1 MIRLA
6 CQQDMPRLLAIYDI
20 ARQFMRQNGNA
31 VQWVGN
37 YPAECDLAADMAAG
51 RLYVVEEAG
60 TVCACFMMADGPDET
75 YRVIQGGAWAS
86 DTPYGVIHR
95 VASDGTQK
103 GIVARC
109 MAFAR
114 ERYRHLRI
122 DTHEKNLPMQR
133 ALERVGFTHRGT
145 IFVGDGTPRLA
156 YDWLG

>member
-6 CQQDMPRLLAIYDI
+6 CQQDMPRLLEIYDI

-37 YPAECDLAADMAAG
+37 YPAECDLTADMAAG

-60 TVCACFMMADGPDET
+60 MVCACFMMADGPDET
-75 YRVIQGGAWAS
+75 YRVIHGGAWAS

-95 VASDGTQK
+95 VASDGTRK
-103 GIVARC
+103 RIVARC
-109 MAFAR
+109 VAFAR

-133 ALERVGFTHRGT
+133 ALAREGFTHRGT